1 MVILNS
7 LANIYAGK
15 DTVMCNILELKLNAN
30 YINADSVI
38 WQNNSYGSFSNIFSS
53 NTIFTPNSLYSGNC
67 ELIILAK
74 NKCGVTS
81 DTLKLSLTPVPDA
94 SFDLS
99 DSVVCIDGT
108 PSCTKTQR

>member
-1 MVILNS
+1 LTI
-7 LANIYAGK
+7 
-15 DTVMCNILELKLNAN
+15 

-81 DTLKLSLTPVPDA
+81 DTLKLSLTPFPDA

-99 DSVVCIDGT
+99 DSVVCKDGT
-108 PSCTKTQR
+108 PIVLKPKDNSGIFFGKNVFDQLFTPRDSGFFTLQ